1 MTPTMSL
8 KNSGELASVFSAVA
22 ERARLSEKFAGVTAT
37 AEGVECRALPAPEE
51 AAFRVRVEN
60 QKLYVSWVTP
70 DRYMSQS
77 VEADLMWTGDDL
89 GELIAEELA
98 DLGWS
103 EPPLGN
109 VEHFRS
115 EDKLFTFRSE
125 IPPTAAKSAD
135 SLLQALLAYEAAFSN
150 LGDMKPEEDE

>member
-8 KNSGELASVFSAVA
+8 KNSGELAKLFAAVA
-22 ERARLSEKFAGVTAT
+22 ERAKKSEKFAGVDVT
-37 AEGVECRALPAPEE
+37 AEGVECRALQAPED
-51 AAFRVRVEN
+51 AAFRVRIEGG
-60 QKLYVSWVTP
+60 KLFVSWVTG

-103 EPPLGN
+103 GPPLGK

-125 IPPTAAKSAD
+125 IPAAKANSVDA
-135 SLLQALLAYEAAFSN
+135 LAQALHAYEAAFSN